1 MMKQWTPPP
10 LGRRVRLVDPGT
22 GQTVLVVWA
31 HRYDRRTTIQAEE
44 DIVGVYVLVTEW
56 TIRKPKD
63 PDFEL
68 PVGVEVHEVR
78 GNPDDP
84 DVSASQRYFSLGVQE
99 RTVKGTRGQW
109 LLITTQKR
117 Q

>member
-1 MMKQWTPPP
+1 MRQWTPPP
-10 LGRRVRLVDPGT
+10 LGRRVRLVDPGS
-22 GQTVLVVWA
+22 GAIVAVVWA

-44 DIVGVYVLVTEW
+44 DIVGVYVLVTEF

-78 GNPDDP
+78 GDP
-84 DVSASQRYFSLGVQE
+84 DGDGVPSQIYFSLGVQE